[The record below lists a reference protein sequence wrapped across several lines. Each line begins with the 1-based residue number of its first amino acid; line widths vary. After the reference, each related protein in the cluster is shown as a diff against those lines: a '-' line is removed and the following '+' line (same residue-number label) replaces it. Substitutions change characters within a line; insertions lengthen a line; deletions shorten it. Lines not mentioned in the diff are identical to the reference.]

1 MNKTDD
7 IRIETFYGEA
17 ITPYI
22 ADLAR
27 LRITVFRDFPYLYEG
42 SEGYEATYLSTYAK
56 AEESLFVLAF
66 DGNTV
71 VGASTGMPMADETDE
86 VKAPFLSAGL
96 NSDRIFYFGESVL
109 LDRYRGHGLG
119 VRFFLER
126 EAFAKR
132 LRRFNACAFCA
143 VERPADHPRRPKD
156 YQPLNAF
163 WAKRG
168 YTHHPELATTFSW
181 KDLDEPQESPKPMS
195 FWMKT
200 I

>member
-1 MNKTDD
+1 MNETDG
-7 IRIETFYGEA
+7 IRIETFHGDA
-17 ITPYI
+17 IAPYI

-27 LRITVFRDFPYLYEG
+27 LRITVFRAFPYLYEG
-42 SEGYEATYLSTYAK
+42 SENYEAKYLSTYAQ
-56 AEESLFVLAF
+56 ASESLFVLAF
-66 DGNTV
+66 DGDEV
-71 VGASTGMPMADETDE
+71 IGASTGMPMADETDE
-86 VKAPFLSAGL
+86 VKRPFLAAGL
-96 NSDRIFYFGESVL
+96 DPETIFYFGESVL
-109 LDRYRGHGLG
+109 LDRYRGHGIG
-119 VRFFLER
+119 VRFFDQR
-126 EAFAKR
+126 EAYAKR
-132 LRRFNACAFCA
+132 LGRFHACAFCA
-143 VERPADHPRRPKD
+143 VERPGDHPRRPKD